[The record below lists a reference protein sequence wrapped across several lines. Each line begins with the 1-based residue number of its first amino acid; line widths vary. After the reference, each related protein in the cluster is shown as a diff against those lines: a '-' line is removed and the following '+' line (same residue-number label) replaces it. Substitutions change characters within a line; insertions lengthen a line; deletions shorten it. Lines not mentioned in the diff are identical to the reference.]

1 MNRAFYPADILL
13 PKKGTDMSR
22 WSVIACDQFTSE
34 PEYWEETEQI
44 VGETPST
51 LRMILPEVYLDG
63 PQEKEKLEQIRQS
76 MEEYLD
82 HDIFSV
88 YKNAMIYVERTDS
101 SGKIRA
107 GIVGCVD
114 LEQYDYHR
122 GSRSPVR
129 ATESTVEERIP
140 ARIRVR
146 KNAPLELPHTMLL
159 IDDKNKTVVEPCE
172 QYRKEEKLLYDFD
185 LMQGGGHLRGYLL
198 DEKEQERILA
208 ALDVLAKEQTGVA
221 EPENQKTDGS
231 ASSREESAATEPGA
245 MKSAAMVFAVGDGN
259 HSLASAREFYEQLK
273 AAHPEEDYSTHPA
286 RYALTEIVNLHS
298 PALEFEAIHRIV
310 KETDVDALLAEMT
323 EKLGLVFEEKNV
335 SEEVAGEKAVEEH
348 KGDQIERYGEDSR
361 MDHSF
366 QKMYVVRNGLC
377 RRAVITRPTSK
388 LTVGSLQAF
397 LDEYQKE
404 HPISMDYIH
413 GADTVLALSGE
424 EGSVGFLLPDMAKEH
439 LFPSV
444 MADGAL
450 PRKTFSM
457 GHAEDKRYYTECR
470 KIR

>member
-44 VGETPST
+44 VGEAPST

-63 PQEKEKLEQIRQS
+63 PQEKEKLEQIRRS

-107 GIVGCVD
+107 GIVGCID

-122 GSRSPVR
+122 GSHSPVR
-129 ATESTVEERIP
+129 ATEATVEERIP

-146 KNAPLELPHTMLL
+146 KNAPLELPHIMLL

-172 QYRKEEKLLYDFD
+172 QYRREENLLYDFD
-185 LMQGGGHLRGYLL
+185 LMQGGGHLKGCLL
-198 DEKEQERILA
+198 DEKEQERILV
-208 ALDVLAKEQTGVA
+208 ALQRLAEEQQADG
-221 EPENQKTDGS
+221 DGS
-231 ASSREESAATEPGA
+231 SEPAATGTVAIEPAATKSAAMEP
-245 MKSAAMVFAVGDGN
+245 AAMVFAVGDGN
-259 HSLASAREFYEQLK
+259 HSLASAKEFYEQLK
-273 AAHPEEDYSTHPA
+273 AAHPEEDYSKHPA
-286 RYALTEIVNLHS
+286 RYALAEIVNLHS

-310 KETDVDALLAEMT
+310 KETDVDALLAEMA

-335 SEEVAGEKAVEEH
+335 SEETASQE
-348 KGDQIERYGEDSR
+348 
-361 MDHSF
+361 
-366 QKMYVVRNGLC
+366 MYVVRNGRC

-388 LTVGSLQAF
+388 LTVGSLQTF

-424 EGSVGFLLPDMAKEH
+424 EGSVGFLLPDMAKEE

>member
-34 PEYWEETEQI
+34 PEYWEETEKI
-44 VGETPST
+44 VGEAPST

-63 PQEKEKLEQIRQS
+63 PQEEEKLEQIRQS
-76 MEEYLD
+76 MENYLEED
-82 HDIFSV
+82 LFSV
-88 YKNAMIYVERTDS
+88 YEDSMIYVERTDS
-101 SGKIRA
+101 SGKVRA
-107 GIVGCVD
+107 GIVGCID
-114 LEQYDYHR
+114 LEQYDYHK
-122 GSRSPVR
+122 GSDSLVR
-129 ATESTVEERIP
+129 ATEATVEERIP

-146 KNAPLELPHTMLL
+146 KNAPLELPHIMLL
-159 IDDKNKTVVEPCE
+159 IDDKGQTVIEPCG
-172 QYRKEEKLLYDFD
+172 QYRKEENLLYDFD

-198 DEKEQERILA
+198 DKKEQERILA
-208 ALDVLAKEQTGVA
+208 ALDLLAEEQAGNIQ
-221 EPENQKTDGS
+221 PEDPKSDGRVS
-231 ASSREESAATEPGA
+231 GSGESS
-245 MKSAAMVFAVGDGN
+245 AMVLAVGDGN
-259 HSLASAREFYEQLK
+259 HSLASAKEFYEQLK

-286 RYALTEIVNLHS
+286 RYALAEIVNLHS

-310 KETDVDALLAEMT
+310 TETDVDALLEEMT
-323 EKLGLVFEEKNV
+323 EKLGLVFEKENV
-335 SEEVAGEKAVEEH
+335 PKENAGEDTAGENSGIH
-348 KGDQIERYGEDSR
+348 DLDKGCQE
-361 MDHSF
+361 
-366 QKMYVVRNGLC
+366 MYIVRNGLC
-377 RRAVITRPTSK
+377 QKTIITRPVSK

-397 LDEYQKE
+397 LDTYQKE
-404 HPISMDYIH
+404 HPLSMDYIH

-424 EGSVGFLLPDMAKEH
+424 EGCVGFLLPDMAKGD